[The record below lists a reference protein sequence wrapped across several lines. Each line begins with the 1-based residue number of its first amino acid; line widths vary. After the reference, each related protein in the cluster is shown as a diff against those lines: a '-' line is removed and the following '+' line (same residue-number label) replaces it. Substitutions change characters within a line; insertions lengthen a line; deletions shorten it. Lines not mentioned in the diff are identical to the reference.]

1 MFSSSNPSSSSSSYP
16 PLLHPFYVDDSHND
30 SNAFVVANSDGSM
43 FDPSSSLG
51 TTTHQA
57 PLLFPAATNLN
68 VADYA
73 AMLQRDCSYYDYGG
87 GASAG
92 GVVGGHNGLN
102 LLTKKGKKDRHSK
115 IFTSQ
120 GLRDRRV
127 RLSSEIARKFFDLQ
141 DMLEYDKPS
150 NTLQWLFTKSENAI
164 RELQRTKQ
172 ANPTTCSH
180 HDHHT
185 FCFTCFSSSKDKRFP
200 PPDSSDPHHHHHQLM
215 DVELQDPNL
224 LRTNFMSLEIPQHQE
239 ASFNNINN
247 NNNHSPPNW
256 NLYQ

>member
-16 PLLHPFYVDDSHND
+16 
-30 SNAFVVANSDGSM
+30 
-43 FDPSSSLG
+43 
-51 TTTHQA
+51 
-57 PLLFPAATNLN
+57 TNLN